1 MVEGLQAEVVQDEQ
15 GCFFDLIEGSDIGSV
30 EFGGGN
36 FFNKAVHV
44 EVKGFVAHLTGMSAE
59 GASEERFS
67 AAGGAGDNNI
77 LGLPDEVAGSQE
89 CDLIG

>member
-1 MVEGLQAEVVQDEQ
+1 
-15 GCFFDLIEGSDIGSV
+15 
-30 EFGGGN
+30 
-36 FFNKAVHV
+36 
-44 EVKGFVAHLTGMSAE
+44 MSAE